1 MTFKENKKIKS
12 LLIVFKDLWKLLSA
26 KRKTHFFLLLFAM
39 VMSALIEIL
48 SVASVIPFLSALTN
62 NNINNLYIEFIIER
76 VSSIYGSN
84 TLLNVTILFVS
95 ITILSA
101 GFRLLVLSMTTKLA
115 FRIGTELS
123 GGLYKKI
130 LAQEYEYHVMN
141 NSAELINLI
150 SNRVNV
156 VIYNIIMPILILVS
170 AVIMMTIFFIVLSI
184 INIYVAI
191 GIILIFSV
199 VYFLLVKLTK
209 VKLFKNSLL
218 ISKESNQVI
227 KSLQEGLNGIRDVI
241 LDNAIDFFCK
251 IFISSD
257 ANLRRAQARNVFIS
271 QSPKYIIEPL
281 GMILIAIVAFY
292 ISSRSND
299 GISEFIPI
307 MGAIVLAAQRLLPIF
322 QQGYNAW
329 AAISGEQHALDTV
342 INHFN
347 LSPSSDINRNL
358 SNLKLRDRIDLV
370 NVSFKYHGSDKWIF
384 KDISLSFIKGKK
396 YGIIGR
402 TGHGK
407 STLLDILMGLLLP
420 TYGELRVDGVA
431 IDRKN
436 VSAWRKNICHVP
448 QSIYLSDSSFCENIA
463 FGENL
468 NEINLSR
475 VKAAAKIACIE
486 EFIESE
492 GDKYLTKIG
501 ENGIKL
507 SGGQRQ
513 RLGIARALYKDFNLL
528 VLDEATSSLDMHTEL
543 EVMRR
548 IQELNPNI
556 TVIKIAHRLAT
567 LKDCDYILEVS
578 NGSVSETKL

>member
-1 MTFKENKKIKS
+1 
-12 LLIVFKDLWKLLSA
+12 
-26 KRKTHFFLLLFAM
+26 
-39 VMSALIEIL
+39 
-48 SVASVIPFLSALTN
+48 
-62 NNINNLYIEFIIER
+62 
-76 VSSIYGSN
+76 
-84 TLLNVTILFVS
+84 
-95 ITILSA
+95 
-101 GFRLLVLSMTTKLA
+101 
-115 FRIGTELS
+115 
-123 GGLYKKI
+123 
-130 LAQEYEYHVMN
+130 
-141 NSAELINLI
+141 
-150 SNRVNV
+150 
-156 VIYNIIMPILILVS
+156 
-170 AVIMMTIFFIVLSI
+170 MTIFFIVLSI
-184 INIYVAI
+184 INIYVTI

-347 LSPSSDINRNL
+347 LSPNSDINRNL

-407 STLLDILMGLLLP
+407 ITLLDILMGLLLP